1 METAM
6 AWRWWILAAA
16 LAAAPA
22 TAAGQS
28 SSLYQQVAQ
37 QALTQPVLDD
47 KAPGQAPAIRSL
59 VAAPVPP
66 KKTFAKNDLITIV
79 VNEAASHSTSA
90 KMSTARDST
99 VDAQLKA
106 FLNVQSLKNGT
117 VTPSAFTA
125 GTPAITG
132 EAKRDFDG
140 TGSNVRSDTMATRIE
155 GRIVDIRPNGNL
167 VIEASKKIT
176 TDEES
181 YTVNVSGVCRTED
194 VTPLC
199 TILSSQVAELTIVK
213 TSTGAVKDATKRSW
227 LQRVMDKVSP
237 F

>member
-1 METAM
+1 M
-6 AWRWWILAAA
+6 AWRWYIAAATLAASMT
-16 LAAAPA
+16 

-28 SSLYQQVAQ
+28 SSLYQQA
-37 QALTQPVLDD
+37 AQPVTTRPVVDSD
-47 KAPGQAPAIRSL
+47 PAPGQGPAVRSM

-79 VNEAASHSTSA
+79 VNEAASHSTTA
-90 KMSTARDST
+90 KTSTARDST

-106 FLNVQSLKNGT
+106 FLDVQSLKDGQLK
-117 VTPSAFTA
+117 SSSLSA
-125 GTPAITG
+125 GTPAISA
-132 EAKRDFDG
+132 EATREFDG
-140 TGSNVRSDTMATRIE
+140 SGANVRSDTMATRIE

-167 VIEASKKIT
+167 VIEASKKVT

-181 YTVNVSGVCRTED
+181 YSVNVSGVCRTED

-199 TILSSQVAELTIVK
+199 TILSSQIAELTIVK

-227 LQRVMDKVSP
+227 LQRAMDKISP